1 MAAFSN
7 VNDLSALTSM
17 MAQAEEAAEARGGM
31 SGNGIAGARKGG
43 GTNIVTPG
51 TIVPHRKPVGGAPQP
66 AAGQAPQPADPD
78 DIWDAEEV
86 DAHDPDFDDD
96 GRVVPEYDIHF
107 KQRVGSEDV
116 FLGMSGKTPLTS
128 DCNFMVLRIKLP
140 GAKLKDLDLS
150 VDKQKIVVQDPTYRL
165 ATYLPYPSDD
175 SQGKAQWLA
184 EKETLSVTLPI
195 LRSGW

>member
-1 MAAFSN
+1 MLNTSRGGHQFDTRRPDRLF
-7 VNDLSALTSM
+7 DLS
-17 MAQAEEAAEARGGM
+17 RGHLGF
-31 SGNGIAGARKGG
+31 GG
-43 GTNIVTPG
+43 RLRG
-51 TIVPHRKPVGGAPQP
+51 KP
-66 AAGQAPQPADPD
+66 
-78 DIWDAEEV
+78 
-86 DAHDPDFDDD
+86 
-96 GRVVPEYDIHF
+96 R
-107 KQRVGSEDV
+107 RR
-116 FLGMSGKTPLTS
+116 
-128 DCNFMVLRIKLP
+128 MVLRIKLP